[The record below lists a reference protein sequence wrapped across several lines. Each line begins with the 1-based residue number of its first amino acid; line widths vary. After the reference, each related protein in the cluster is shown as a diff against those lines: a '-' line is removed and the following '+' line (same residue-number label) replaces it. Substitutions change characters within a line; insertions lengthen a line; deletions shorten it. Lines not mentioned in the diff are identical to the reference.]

1 MASDSEMSQSSKLEL
16 EEAAADPNPAWKG
29 ASKRRQ
35 KKAKET
41 KKEARAKK
49 EIFDTIIVGAGAAG
63 IGVGIALAHSGVGNF
78 VIIDRG
84 SVGSSFESWPEET
97 RFITPSFPSN
107 SIGMLDLN
115 SIAVGVSPAYNMR
128 IEHPT
133 GSEYA
138 QHLQD
143 LAEFFELPIREN
155 AEVLQ
160 ITNEDG
166 VFSVETDDWTISSK
180 NVIWAAGEFLYPRL
194 EGFPGS
200 ELCRHTATLENY
212 ADLDGD
218 DFLVIGGYESGVDA
232 AYHLSKRGKKVTIFD
247 KDDPW
252 GLDTSDPSV
261 SLSTFS
267 YERMRDASF
276 EDNVTLFAENAV
288 SSIELV
294 DGVYELKSEDGQ
306 VFKSKT
312 QPLLASGFVGSHT
325 LVSHL
330 FEEREDGFPLLNERD
345 ESTKVPGMYLCG
357 PSVRHDNH
365 DFCFIFKFRQRFAVV
380 AQSIASSLDIPTDEF
395 VQAYRDW
402 GMYLDDLSCC
412 GQECLTC

>member
-1 MASDSEMSQSSKLEL
+1 MTIESEMSQASEL
-16 EEAAADPNPAWKG
+16 ESDN
-29 ASKRRQ
+29 SD
-35 KKAKET
+35 
-41 KKEARAKK
+41 
-49 EIFDTIIVGAGAAG
+49 IFDTIVIGAGAAG

-84 SVGSSFESWPEET
+84 SVGSSFASWPDET

-143 LAEFFELPIREN
+143 LAEFFKLPIREN
-155 AEVLQ
+155 AEVTQ
-160 ITNEDG
+160 ISHQDNL
-166 VFSVETDDWTISSK
+166 FSVETNDWTILSK

-194 EGFPGS
+194 DGFPGS
-200 ELCRHTATLENY
+200 ELCRHTATLANY

-218 DFLVIGGYESGVDA
+218 DFLIIGGYESGADA
-232 AYHLSKRGKKVTIFD
+232 AYHLSKRGKKVTMFD

-252 GLDTSDPSV
+252 GLDNSDPSI
-261 SLSTFS
+261 SLSTFT
-267 YERMRDASF
+267 YARMRDTSF
-276 EDNVTLFAENAV
+276 EENVTLFPENAV
-288 SSIELV
+288 TSIEFV

-306 VFKSKT
+306 VFRSKT
-312 QPLLASGFVGSHT
+312 QPLLASGFDGSHT

-330 FEEREDGFPLLNERD
+330 FEERDDGFPLLNERD
-345 ESTKVPGMYLCG
+345 ESTKTPGLYLSG

-412 GQECLTC
+412 GQECLSC